1 LEKLISGDIRMR
13 VEKFGGSSLAD
24 SERIK
29 NISSIILNSS
39 KKEKIAV
46 ILSAMKGVTDSLI
59 RAAQI
64 AEEGNSEYTEDIENI
79 REKHLKAVRSL
90 FAPKNQTTVITHL
103 QLMFNELED
112 ILHGVELVRECSKR
126 TMDLV
131 MSFGERMSCTL
142 VTEYLNTR
150 GCSAKFI
157 DARNYIKT
165 DNRYGSAVVDFAKSY
180 ALIKNIGSLKAV
192 PIITGFIASTENGI
206 TTTLGRNGSDYTASI
221 FGAALEAECIEIWT
235 DVDGVMSADPRFVR
249 NAFVIPELSYQ
260 EAMELSYF
268 GAEVLHPY
276 TMIPAIEKGIPIRIK
291 NSLNPSNPGTL
302 ILNKLI
308 SHPYPITGIASI
320 DSIALLNIEGGG
332 MIGIPGIAARIF
344 HALAKEA
351 VNIMMISQA
360 SSEHSICLVF
370 HETESKAVVNSLHR
384 ELALELETKRVENF
398 ELKKDLVMI
407 AIIGENMRGTPGI
420 SGKLFSALGREEIN
434 VFAIAQGSSE
444 RNISF
449 IISKKDE
456 KHALGTIHRAFLENG
471 TDSETTGN

>member
-1 LEKLISGDIRMR
+1 MR

-39 KKEKIAV
+39 KKDKTAA

-59 RAAQI
+59 RAAQT
-64 AEEGNSEYTEDIENI
+64 AEKGDSEYTEDIENI

-90 FAPKNQTTVITHL
+90 FAPKNQTAVITRL

-126 TMDLV
+126 TMDLI
-131 MSFGERMSCTL
+131 MSFGERMSCIL
-142 VTEYLNTR
+142 VTGYLNTI
-150 GCSAKFI
+150 GCSAEFI

>member
-1 LEKLISGDIRMR
+1 MR

-39 KKEKIAV
+39 KKDKTAA

-59 RAAQI
+59 RAAQT
-64 AEEGNSEYTEDIENI
+64 AEKGDSEYTEDIENI

-90 FAPKNQTTVITHL
+90 FAPKNQTAVITHL

-126 TMDLV
+126 TMDLI
-131 MSFGERMSCTL
+131 MSFGERMSCIL
-142 VTEYLNTR
+142 VTGYLNTI
-150 GCSAKFI
+150 GCSAEFI

-471 TDSETTGN
+471 TDRETTGN

>member
-1 LEKLISGDIRMR
+1 MR

-39 KKEKIAV
+39 KKDKTAA

-59 RAAQI
+59 RAAQT
-64 AEEGNSEYTEDIENI
+64 AEKGDSEYTEDIENI

-90 FAPKNQTTVITHL
+90 FAPKNQTAVITHL

-126 TMDLV
+126 TMDLI
-131 MSFGERMSCTL
+131 MSFGERMSCIL
-142 VTEYLNTR
+142 VTGYLNTI
-150 GCSAKFI
+150 GCSAEFI

>member
-1 LEKLISGDIRMR
+1 MR

-471 TDSETTGN
+471 TNSETTGD

>member
-1 LEKLISGDIRMR
+1 MR

-39 KKEKIAV
+39 KKDKTAA

-59 RAAQI
+59 RAAQT
-64 AEEGNSEYTEDIENI
+64 AEKGDSEYTEDIENI

-90 FAPKNQTTVITHL
+90 FAPKNQTAVITHL

-126 TMDLV
+126 TMDLI
-131 MSFGERMSCTL
+131 MSFGERMSCIL
-142 VTEYLNTR
+142 VTEYLNTI
-150 GCSAKFI
+150 GCSAEFI

>member
-1 LEKLISGDIRMR
+1 MR